1 MLYHPIHQFF
11 FMKKTYVTLSLLLI
25 CGALMAQGGIK
36 FNEGQWNDLLA
47 KAKAQNVLIFV
58 DAYTTWC
65 GPCKMMASNVFTQK
79 DVGDFYNSKFINAKI
94 DMEKGEGIELAQRY
108 TVQAYPTFLW
118 IDGEGKIAHRAVG
131 YQEAEAFIDLGKVA
145 LDPEKRLGGL
155 IARYEGGN
163 RDPQFLYDL
172 AMTRYNA
179 MDGGHMAVAE
189 EYLAT
194 QSDWNTPQNMELI
207 YYIVDNPDSKLF
219 DHMVQNRA
227 AFEEQFG
234 QDAIVDRV
242 QQLIMQKAFANGNE
256 GESALTEVDK
266 MYAKVYPEQA
276 PRLSANFRMS
286 YYNML
291 GDVNNFA
298 KSAVDYLDKY
308 PSDDFNE
315 LNNVAWTFYE
325 GVQDKNM
332 LKKALGWAQRS
343 VDLNSQYFNNDTLAA
358 LYFKLGEKKKGKKA
372 AKTAIDIAKKNG
384 EDYSGTTQLLEQ
396 WNAN

>member
-1 MLYHPIHQFF
+1 
-11 FMKKTYVTLSLLLI
+11 MKKTYATLSMLLL

-47 KAKAQNVLIFV
+47 KAKAQNALIFV

-65 GPCKMMASNVFTQK
+65 GPCKMMASQVFTQK
-79 DVGDFYNSKFINAKI
+79 EVGDFYNSKFINAKI

-108 TVQAYPTFLW
+108 TVQAYPSFLFV
-118 IDGEGKIAHRAVG
+118 DGDGMVVHRAVG
-131 YQEAEAFIDLGKVA
+131 YQEAEAFIELGKVA
-145 LDPEKRLGGL
+145 LDPGKRLGGL
-155 IARYEGGN
+155 ISSYENGN

-172 AMTRYNA
+172 AMARLNA
-179 MDGGHMAVAE
+179 MDGGHLPVAE

-219 DHMVQNRA
+219 DYMVKNRA

-234 QDAIVDRV
+234 EDAIIDRV

-256 GESALTEVDK
+256 GESALSEVDK

-276 PRLSANFRMS
+276 ARLSANFRMS

-298 KSAVDYLDKY
+298 KSAVDYFDKY

-325 GVQDKNM
+325 SIQDKDM
-332 LKKALGWAQRS
+332 LKKALGWAKRS
-343 VDLNSQYFNNDTLAA
+343 VELENQYFNNDTLAA

-396 WNAN
+396 WGAN

>member
-1 MLYHPIHQFF
+1 
-11 FMKKTYVTLSLLLI
+11 MKKTYVTLSLLLL

-47 KAKAQNVLIFV
+47 KAKAQNALIFV

-65 GPCKMMASNVFTQK
+65 GPCKMMASQVFTQK
-79 DVGDFYNSKFINAKI
+79 EVGDFYNSKFVNAKI

-108 TVQAYPTFLW
+108 NVQAYPTFLFV
-118 IDGEGKIAHRAVG
+118 DGDGNIAHRAVG
-131 YQEAEAFIDLGKVA
+131 YKLADEFIELGKVA
-145 LDPEKRLGGL
+145 LDSEKRLGGL
-155 IARYEGGN
+155 ISRYDGGN

-172 AMTRYNA
+172 AMARYNA

-219 DHMVQNRA
+219 DYMVINRA

-234 QDAIVDRV
+234 EDAIIDRV

-266 MYAKVYPEQA
+266 MYAMVYPEQA
-276 PRLSANFRMS
+276 ARLSANFRMS

-298 KSAVDYLDKY
+298 KSAVDYFDKY

-325 GVQDKNM
+325 SIQDKDM
-332 LKKALGWAQRS
+332 LKKALGWAKRS
-343 VDLNSQYFNNDTLAA
+343 VELENQYFNNDTLAA

-372 AKTAIDIAKKNG
+372 AKTAIEIAKKNG
-384 EDYSGTTQLLEQ
+384 EDYSGTTQMLEQ
-396 WNAN
+396 WGAN

>member
-1 MLYHPIHQFF
+1 MTL
-11 FMKKTYVTLSLLLI
+11 FMKKTYVTLSMLLL

-47 KAKAQNVLIFV
+47 KAKAQNAIIFV

-65 GPCKMMASNVFTQK
+65 GPCKMMASQVFTQK
-79 DVGDFYNSKFINAKI
+79 EVGDFYNSKFINAKI

-108 TVQAYPTFLW
+108 SVQAYPTFLFV
-118 IDGEGKIAHRAVG
+118 DGDGNIAHRAVG
-131 YQEAEAFIDLGKVA
+131 YKLADEFIELGKVA
-145 LDPEKRLGGL
+145 LDSEKRLGGL
-155 IARYEGGN
+155 VARYDGGN

-172 AMTRYNA
+172 AMARYEA
-179 MDGGHMAVAE
+179 MDGGHMPVAE

-219 DHMVQNRA
+219 DYMVKNRA

-234 QDAIVDRV
+234 EDAIIDRV

-256 GESALTEVDK
+256 GESALNEVDK

-276 PRLSANFRMS
+276 ARLSANFRMS

-298 KSAVDYLDKY
+298 KSAVDYFDKY

-325 GVQDKNM
+325 SIQDKDM
-332 LKKALGWAQRS
+332 LKKALGWAKRS
-343 VDLNSQYFNNDTLAA
+343 VELESQYFNNDTLAA

-372 AKTAIDIAKKNG
+372 AKTAIEIAKKNG

>member
-1 MLYHPIHQFF
+1 
-11 FMKKTYVTLSLLLI
+11 MKKTYVTLSLLLL

-47 KAKAQNVLIFV
+47 KAKAQNALIFV

-65 GPCKMMASNVFTQK
+65 GPCKMMASQVFTQK
-79 DVGDFYNSKFINAKI
+79 EVGDFYNSKFVNAKI

-108 TVQAYPTFLW
+108 NVQAYPTFLFV
-118 IDGEGKIAHRAVG
+118 DGDGNIAHRAVG
-131 YQEAEAFIDLGKVA
+131 YKPADEFIELGKVA
-145 LDPEKRLGGL
+145 LDSEKRLGGL
-155 IARYEGGN
+155 ITRYDGGN

-172 AMTRYNA
+172 AMARYNA

-219 DHMVQNRA
+219 DYMVNNRA

-234 QDAIVDRV
+234 EDAIIDRV

-256 GESALTEVDK
+256 GESALIEVDK

-276 PRLSANFRMS
+276 ARLSANFRMS

-298 KSAVDYLDKY
+298 KSAVDYFDKY

-325 GVQDKNM
+325 SIQDKDM
-332 LKKALGWAQRS
+332 LKKALGWAKRS
-343 VDLNSQYFNNDTLAA
+343 VELENQYFNNDTLAA

-372 AKTAIDIAKKNG
+372 AKTAIEIAKKNG

-396 WNAN
+396 WGAN

>member
-1 MLYHPIHQFF
+1 MTF
-11 FMKKTYVTLSLLLI
+11 FMKKSYATLSMLLF
-25 CGALMAQGGIK
+25 CGALLAQGGIK

-47 KAKAQNVLIFV
+47 KAKAQNALIFV

-65 GPCKMMASNVFTQK
+65 GPCKMMASQVFTQK
-79 DVGDFYNSKFINAKI
+79 EVGDFYNAKFINAKI

-108 TVQAYPTFLW
+108 SVMAYPTFLYV
-118 IDGEGKIAHRAVG
+118 DGDGNIAHRAVG
-131 YQEAEAFIDLGKVA
+131 YQEAEDFISLGKTA

-155 IARYEGGN
+155 INRYNTGN

-172 AMTRYNA
+172 AMARYNA

-219 DHMVQNRA
+219 EYMVQNRA
-227 AFEEQFG
+227 QFEEMFG

-276 PRLSANFRMS
+276 ARLSANFRMS

-291 GDVNNFA
+291 GDVNNYA
-298 KSAVDYLDKY
+298 KSAVNYLDKY

-315 LNNVAWTFYE
+315 LNNIAWTFYE
-325 GVQDKNM
+325 SIQDKDM

-343 VDLNSQYFNNDTLAA
+343 VELNSQYFNNDTLAA

-372 AKTAIDIAKKNG
+372 AQKAIDIAKKNG

-396 WNAN
+396 WNVN

>member
-1 MLYHPIHQFF
+1 
-11 FMKKTYVTLSLLLI
+11 MKKTYVTLSLLLL

-47 KAKAQNVLIFV
+47 KAKAQNALIFV

-65 GPCKMMASNVFTQK
+65 GPCKMMASQVFTQK
-79 DVGDFYNSKFINAKI
+79 EVGDFYNSKFVNAKI

-108 TVQAYPTFLW
+108 NVQAYPTFLFV
-118 IDGEGKIAHRAVG
+118 DGDGNIAHRAVG
-131 YQEAEAFIDLGKVA
+131 YKLADEFIELGKVA
-145 LDPEKRLGGL
+145 LDSEKRLGGL
-155 IARYEGGN
+155 ITRYDGGN

-172 AMTRYNA
+172 AMARYNA

-219 DHMVQNRA
+219 DYMVNNRA

-234 QDAIVDRV
+234 EDAIIDRV

-256 GESALTEVDK
+256 GESALIEVDK

-276 PRLSANFRMS
+276 ARLSANFRMS

-298 KSAVDYLDKY
+298 KSAVDYFDKY

-325 GVQDKNM
+325 SIQDKDM
-332 LKKALGWAQRS
+332 LKKALGWAKRS
-343 VDLNSQYFNNDTLAA
+343 VELENQYFNNDTLAA

-372 AKTAIDIAKKNG
+372 AKTAIEIAKKNG

-396 WNAN
+396 WGAN

>member
-1 MLYHPIHQFF
+1 
-11 FMKKTYVTLSLLLI
+11 MKKTYVTLSMLLL

-47 KAKAQNVLIFV
+47 KAKAQNAIIFV

-65 GPCKMMASNVFTQK
+65 GPCKMMASQVFTQK
-79 DVGDFYNSKFINAKI
+79 EVGDFYNSKFINAKI

-108 TVQAYPTFLW
+108 SVQAYPTFLFV
-118 IDGEGKIAHRAVG
+118 DGDGNIAHRAVG
-131 YQEAEAFIDLGKVA
+131 YKLADEFIELGKVA
-145 LDPEKRLGGL
+145 LDSEKRLGGL
-155 IARYEGGN
+155 VARYDGGN

-172 AMTRYNA
+172 AMARYEA
-179 MDGGHMAVAE
+179 MDGGHMPVAE

-219 DHMVQNRA
+219 DYMVKNRA

-234 QDAIVDRV
+234 EDAIIDRV

-256 GESALTEVDK
+256 GESALNEVDK

-276 PRLSANFRMS
+276 ARLSANFRMS

-298 KSAVDYLDKY
+298 KSAVDYFDKY

-325 GVQDKNM
+325 SIQDKDM
-332 LKKALGWAQRS
+332 LKKALGWAKRS
-343 VDLNSQYFNNDTLAA
+343 VELESQYFNNDTLAA

-372 AKTAIDIAKKNG
+372 AKTAIEIAKKNG

>member
-1 MLYHPIHQFF
+1 
-11 FMKKTYVTLSLLLI
+11 MKKTYATLSMLLL

-47 KAKAQNVLIFV
+47 KAKAQNALIFV

-65 GPCKMMASNVFTQK
+65 GPCKMMASQVFTQK
-79 DVGDFYNSKFINAKI
+79 EVGDFYNSKFINAKI

-108 TVQAYPTFLW
+108 TVQAYPSFLFV
-118 IDGEGKIAHRAVG
+118 DGDGMVVHRAVG
-131 YQEAEAFIDLGKVA
+131 YQEAEAFIELGKVA
-145 LDPEKRLGGL
+145 LDPGKRLGGL
-155 IARYEGGN
+155 ISSYENGN

-172 AMTRYNA
+172 AMARLNA
-179 MDGGHMAVAE
+179 MDGGHLPVAE

-194 QSDWNTPQNMELI
+194 QSDWNTPQNLELI

-219 DHMVQNRA
+219 DYMVKNRA

-234 QDAIVDRV
+234 QDAIIDRV

-256 GESALTEVDK
+256 GESALSEVDK

-276 PRLSANFRMS
+276 ARLSANFRMS

-298 KSAVDYLDKY
+298 KSAVDYFDKY

-325 GVQDKNM
+325 SIQDKDM
-332 LKKALGWAQRS
+332 LKKALGWAKRS
-343 VDLNSQYFNNDTLAA
+343 VELENQYFNNDTLAA

-396 WNAN
+396 WGAN

>member
-1 MLYHPIHQFF
+1 
-11 FMKKTYVTLSLLLI
+11 MKKSYATLSMLLF
-25 CGALMAQGGIK
+25 CGALLAQGGIK

-47 KAKAQNVLIFV
+47 KAKAQNALIFV

-65 GPCKMMASNVFTQK
+65 GPCKMMASQVFTQK
-79 DVGDFYNSKFINAKI
+79 EVGDFYNAKFINAKI

-108 TVQAYPTFLW
+108 SVMAYPTFLYV
-118 IDGEGKIAHRAVG
+118 DGDGNIAHRAVG
-131 YQEAEAFIDLGKVA
+131 YQEAEDFISLGKTA

-155 IARYEGGN
+155 INRYNTGN

-172 AMTRYNA
+172 AMARYNA

-219 DHMVQNRA
+219 EYMVQNRA
-227 AFEEQFG
+227 QFEEMFG

-276 PRLSANFRMS
+276 ARLSANFRMS

-291 GDVNNFA
+291 GDVNNYA
-298 KSAVDYLDKY
+298 KSAVNYLDKY

-315 LNNVAWTFYE
+315 LNNIAWTFYE
-325 GVQDKNM
+325 SIQDKDM

-343 VDLNSQYFNNDTLAA
+343 VELNSQYFNNDTLAA

-372 AKTAIDIAKKNG
+372 AQKAIDIAKKNG

-396 WNAN
+396 WNVN